1 MNESLSFAGSRTND
15 KNSQFQNNSVEAATS
30 SEKLSQK
37 GLYIKD
43 NFEKGKQ
50 KNKKRLKKS
59 HKQQNGTI
67 EKSDFLVSATSEAIR
82 ADVKLEDKIKLERGV
97 ESLFRI
103 TSRRH
108 IELSNLAH
116 SKASLLISINALI
129 ISVVLSVLSTKLQ
142 DNRHLILPTV
152 LLILTSVSAMVIA
165 FFSTRPIILG
175 GKKNADAS
183 ETNETNI
190 LFFGHFLNL
199 SLDEFKMTIRQTI
212 MDKEKIY
219 DSLSRDIYYQGLVL
233 ARKYKFIT
241 ISYSVFIIGLVI
253 SALTFIISFVF
264 YTSPGG

>member
-1 MNESLSFAGSRTND
+1 MTELLNLAGSQIDNKDR
-15 KNSQFQNNSVEAATS
+15 QLQNNGAEAGDAQ
-30 SEKLSQK
+30 ELVSQK

-43 NFEKGKQ
+43 FEKGKR
-50 KNKKRLKKS
+50 KSKKRLQKLLKK
-59 HKQQNGTI
+59 QGAI
-67 EKSDFLVSATSEAIR
+67 EKSGFGLNTTAETIRSE
-82 ADVKLEDKIKLERGV
+82 VKLEDKIKLERGV

-142 DNRHLILPTV
+142 DNRYLILPTV

-165 FFSTRPIILG
+165 FFSTRPVILG
-175 GKKNADAS
+175 GKKTPGVS

-199 SLDEFKMTIRQTI
+199 SLDEFKTTIRQTI

-241 ISYSVFIIGLVI
+241 IAYSVFIIGLVI
-253 SALTFIISFVF
+253 SALAFIFSFIF